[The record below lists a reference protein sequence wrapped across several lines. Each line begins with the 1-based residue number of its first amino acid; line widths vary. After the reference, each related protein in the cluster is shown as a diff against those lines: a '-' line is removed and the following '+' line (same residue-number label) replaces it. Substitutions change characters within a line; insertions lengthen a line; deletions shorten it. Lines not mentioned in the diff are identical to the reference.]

1 MSNEYI
7 LRQVTVHPET
17 GATNSIP
24 INTTN
29 AIEIIVDNFDNKE
42 WFLIDILLYKKK
54 GENSFKGILCRRL
67 IAYDIPTSA
76 YSR

>member
-17 GATNSIP
+17 GATIAMP

-29 AIEIIVDNFDNKE
+29 
-42 WFLIDILLYKKK
+42 
-54 GENSFKGILCRRL
+54 
-67 IAYDIPTSA
+67 TSA
-76 YSR
+76 IVAENIRNND

>member
-17 GATNSIP
+17 GATISIP

-29 AIEIIVDNFDNKE
+29 ASEIIVDNFDNKE
-42 WFLIDILLYKKK
+42 
-54 GENSFKGILCRRL
+54 
-67 IAYDIPTSA
+67 
-76 YSR
+76 